1 MIGQCLLLTNERYD
15 INFKLFSKSLG
26 INYINLNNNNV
37 FDYKKI
43 FNKIIKS
50 SIRGNIFLV
59 NANLKTLGFWKLTN
73 SDNPKG
79 KFINYHHGYSPSANL
94 KNAGIILKNNFDPM
108 YVLQKKIGEKKYNY
122 IFNKYLNNFAKS
134 QYLKK
139 YELHKYLK

>member
-1 MIGQCLLLTNERYD
+1 MSTLTNERRYD

-108 YVLQKKIGEKKYNY
+108 YVLQKIGEKNII
-122 IFNKYLNNFAKS
+122 IFLINI
-134 QYLKK
+134 
-139 YELHKYLK
+139 